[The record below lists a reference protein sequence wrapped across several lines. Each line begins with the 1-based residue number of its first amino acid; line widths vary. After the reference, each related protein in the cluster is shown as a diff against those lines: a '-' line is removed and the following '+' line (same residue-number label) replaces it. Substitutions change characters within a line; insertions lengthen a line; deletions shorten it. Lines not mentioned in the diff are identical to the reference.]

1 MQLVF
6 FLPVAGFVA
15 LAALFAIVLR
25 RAGRLVARTRELQ
38 GFQSAIHDLDARIG
52 QSLDG
57 AARRID
63 AVRRQQLAAEG
74 IGETLAAASEA
85 VDRYADEARALKGPP
100 EASAIGREIVAEL
113 ARAGRALDMVDHG
126 VTILASVRRGSREL
140 EAQTSIKRGYLNL
153 IHARDAI
160 GRHAA
165 RVADLR
171 PDTASPT
178 TWQRLLPEV
187 RDDASDHTI

>member
-6 FLPVAGFVA
+6 LLPVAGFVA

-38 GFQSAIHDLDARIG
+38 GFQSTVRDLDARIG
-52 QSLDG
+52 QSLEG
-57 AARRID
+57 AARQID
-63 AVRRQQLAAEG
+63 SVRRQQLAAEG

-85 VDRYADEARALKGPP
+85 VDRYADEARALRGPA
-100 EASAIGREIVAEL
+100 EASEIGREIVAEL
-113 ARAGRALDMVDHG
+113 ARAGRALDMVEHG
-126 VTILASVRRGSREL
+126 VTILASVRRGGREL

-153 IHARDAI
+153 IHAREAI

-171 PDTASPT
+171 PDTAPPA

-187 RDDASDHTI
+187 GDDASDHTI